1 MLFPLFPQRE
11 LADILL
17 KREPTVLDG
26 MNSRAIQTALHRI
39 RLLERRISF
48 LEKKVPADEL
58 VILPASNGDGHR
70 KRFRGFYEKAHK
82 TIADLGLTPQQ
93 IDVLR
98 EFGLL
103 ATDNVTGFQEGRSGP
118 ARFET
123 LKDAI
128 RHVTVTGER
137 AYYISMDLQ
146 NLGGLNSK
154 LGHTGANEVFSRIAG
169 IIEVFLAA
177 MGKDVVLFRHGGD
190 ELSAM
195 IFNVNDFRLS
205 ATFQKITQAIE
216 ELSGQFGLEYLEH
229 PKNPGDPRYFGT
241 GLHFAIVPIR
251 PEDASHPQRIFQT
264 ADVLLE
270 QRKKTPINW
279 GPEKM
284 AKEVQRLLSI
294 CRKGG
299 RGGSACIERC
309 PRASPS
315 PGDCMLQERACFSWA
330 VPRLP
335 GHAAS
340 LRLIQPKMR
349 IAVSGLAREIGT

>member
-48 LEKKVPADEL
+48 LEKKVPADEP

-70 KRFRGFYEKAHK
+70 KRFQGFYEKALK
-82 TIADLGLTPQQ
+82 TVADLGLSPRQ

-177 MGKDVVLFRHGGD
+177 TGKDVVLVSPRWRRAFRHD
-190 ELSAM
+190 LQRERPSAERPLSRRSPRPLRNCRGSSASNTLN
-195 IFNVNDFRLS
+195 IRRTLAIHGISAPACILRLS
-205 ATFQKITQAIE
+205 
-216 ELSGQFGLEYLEH
+216 
-229 PKNPGDPRYFGT
+229 R
-241 GLHFAIVPIR
+241 
-251 PEDASHPQRIFQT
+251 
-264 ADVLLE
+264 
-270 QRKKTPINW
+270 
-279 GPEKM
+279 
-284 AKEVQRLLSI
+284 
-294 CRKGG
+294 
-299 RGGSACIERC
+299 
-309 PRASPS
+309 
-315 PGDCMLQERACFSWA
+315 
-330 VPRLP
+330 
-335 GHAAS
+335 
-340 LRLIQPKMR
+340 
-349 IAVSGLAREIGT
+349 